1 MDQHKARERHT
12 SLKNQSSEEHLFMSN
27 KMTSEEVLSLMI
39 LNSGISVTGTI
50 SNFLVILAV
59 LSDRQLRQT
68 GTAVLM
74 VSLSSFDLM
83 LCVVYQPMKIYTIN
97 HVPSAM
103 FNTVRRILGYILM
116 LGSLNSTFAI
126 SMDRF
131 VSICFPYRYVE
142 WTTGKLTFTMIFLT
156 WFFAAAIA
164 FLNEITEMPS
174 PNYYLLVYI
183 TLLIVLII
191 SFHVGMS
198 WVARREAK
206 QIARLYP
213 PECQEFSIWS
223 KSTVAVAMVIVSKLV
238 CWAPIIILLL
248 FFPSY
253 SPFAFQMTLAFA
265 SLNSAINPFIFCWRL
280 EEFRKALCL
289 RTRVLRRKAVITP
302 N

>member
-1 MDQHKARERHT
+1 
-12 SLKNQSSEEHLFMSN
+12 MSN

-103 FNTVRRILGYILM
+103 FNTVRRILGYILI

-191 SFHVGMS
+191 SFHVGMC

-223 KSTVAVAMVIVSKLV
+223 KIHSRRCHGYSEQVSMLGANYHFV
-238 CWAPIIILLL
+238 IILSIVFTVCIPNDLSICVSELCHKSIHFLL
-248 FFPSY
+248 E
-253 SPFAFQMTLAFA
+253 A
-265 SLNSAINPFIFCWRL
+265 
-280 EEFRKALCL
+280 
-289 RTRVLRRKAVITP
+289 
-302 N
+302 